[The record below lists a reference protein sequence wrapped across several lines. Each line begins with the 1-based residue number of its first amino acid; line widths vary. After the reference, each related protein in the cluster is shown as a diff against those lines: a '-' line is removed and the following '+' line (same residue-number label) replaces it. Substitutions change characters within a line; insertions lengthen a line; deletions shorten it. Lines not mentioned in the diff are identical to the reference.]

1 MRRWFCNEKT
11 NFPNGETNF
20 VMDVR
25 VSRAGVKRV
34 GGRASRVGNV
44 RVKFEQ
50 IQLKS
55 NFTSNSKSKFKF
67 NSNLN
72 LNSSSIQI

>member
-1 MRRWFCNEKT
+1 MTRWFCNEKT
-11 NFPNGETNF
+11 NFSNDETNF

-55 NFTSNSKSKFKF
+55 IFTSNSKSTVE
-67 NSNLN
+67 S
-72 LNSSSIQI
+72 NSSSIQI